1 MGKKVSYDFEDID
14 GSYVE
19 TNRSVRYRIGNRFHL
34 CDIIDI
40 RILEKGTEKLGELDG
55 VEYYIASPV
64 TFAVRGASTTRW
76 ATRSS
81 TCPSSRASIWAAM
94 GDE

>member
-1 MGKKVSYDFEDID
+1 MSKQVSYDFEDVD

-34 CDIIDI
+34 CDITDI

-55 VEYYIASPV
+55 AEYFNASPV
-64 TFAVRGASTTRW
+64 TFAVRKNIFYSLGDTLFIMPELESTYLG
-76 ATRSS
+76 
-81 TCPSSRASIWAAM
+81 
-94 GDE
+94 GDGR

>member
-1 MGKKVSYDFEDID
+1 MGKRVRYDFEDVD

-34 CDIIDI
+34 GDIANI
-40 RILEKGTEKLGELDG
+40 RILEKGAEKLGKLDG

-64 TFAVRGASTTRW
+64 TFAVRGRVYYTL
-76 ATRSS
+76 
-81 TCPSSRASIWAAM
+81 
-94 GDE
+94 GDTLVYMPGLEEVYLGGDGR

>member
-1 MGKKVSYDFEDID
+1 MSKQVSYDFEDVD

-19 TNRSVRYRIGNRFHL
+19 TDRSVRYRIGNRFHL
-34 CDIIDI
+34 GDI

-64 TFAVRGASTTRW
+64 TFAVRGRVYYTL
-76 ATRSS
+76 
-81 TCPSSRASIWAAM
+81 
-94 GDE
+94 GDTLFYMPELENVYLGGDGR

>member
-1 MGKKVSYDFEDID
+1 MGKRVRYDFELVD

-19 TNRSVRYRIGNRFHL
+19 TDKSAAFRISVTFGFTNDQH
-34 CDIIDI
+34 I

-64 TFAVRGASTTRW
+64 TFAVRGRVYYTL
-76 ATRSS
+76 
-81 TCPSSRASIWAAM
+81 
-94 GDE
+94 GDTLFYMPELESVYLGGDGR

>member
-1 MGKKVSYDFEDID
+1 MSKRVSYDFEDVD

-19 TNRSVRYRIGNRFHL
+19 TDSSVRYRIGNRFHL
-34 CDIIDI
+34 GDITNI

-64 TFAVRGASTTRW
+64 TFAVRGRVYYTLGDTLFYRPELKSVY
-76 ATRSS
+76 
-81 TCPSSRASIWAAM
+81 M
-94 GDE
+94 GGEQ